1 MSKSED
7 YLDNLLSSVAPK
19 SNGRSISLS
28 DAGRMVD
35 PDKAFLDEFEKQLM
49 EDDGDDQFLRDFE
62 RELAGD
68 HSTVFQDEV
77 SDEGETSKQEDVP
90 VQEDTTS
97 PDEEDSFGADLIGN
111 LDNIVNSAKKK
122 VEGNSDDGNELSEN
136 SDEESE
142 FVVDTLDD
150 EAKAMIESNQKG
162 PSLKEEFGLEDDF
175 DDFGIEDDITFGD
188 EEEQKDENGTE
199 ESAENDEEL
208 VSLLESEDDFA
219 ELGNMIKEKGEDAEG
234 SSDKEDDKK
243 KDSDKK
249 EGFFAKLK
257 RILFG
262 EDDEEEDA
270 KEQTEKPEGSP
281 KESLD
286 GLSDENLDILK
297 ELEGSMGSSA
307 PKEQEE
313 DSKDKKEKK
322 KKEKKPKEKKEK
334 KPKVKKEKKPKPPK
348 EKDNTPPLPK
358 VPVILIFV
366 MAASFMLLI
375 LLGSKVINYSSNI
388 KQAQALTDQGKYTEA
403 YAELSGLSVKDK
415 DTDLYEKTKILAAVS
430 SQYEAAQVFLEDEDY
445 DMALDSL
452 ICAVGRYDI
461 NYSDAETYNCTV
473 ELNLIEQ
480 SVEEIL
486 SSQFAMTADQ
496 ARELYAIRS
505 RKDYT
510 VEVYKI
516 VQNLGLEKVTEE

>member
-7 YLDNLLSSVAPK
+7 YLDNLLSSVSPK
-19 SNGRSISLS
+19 NSGKAISLS
-28 DAGRMVD
+28 DAGRVVD

-62 RELAGD
+62 KELAGD
-68 HSTVFQDEV
+68 HSTVFQDEKPDAEETV
-77 SDEGETSKQEDVP
+77 SVENVSSADETD
-90 VQEDTTS
+90 
-97 PDEEDSFGADLIGN
+97 ADKENLIGN
-111 LDNIVNSAKKK
+111 LDNIVNSAKRKMQDK
-122 VEGNSDDGNELSEN
+122 EESEEENELSEE
-136 SDEESE
+136 SDDESE

-150 EAKAMIESNQKG
+150 DAKAMIESNKKG
-162 PSLKEEFGLEDDF
+162 PSLKEEFGIEDDDF

-188 EEEQKDENGTE
+188 EPETEGETAEDTESNGE
-199 ESAENDEEL
+199 DDDV
-208 VSLLESEDDFA
+208 VSLLQSEDDFA
-219 ELGNMIKEKGEDAEG
+219 ELGNMIKEKGEGVAE
-234 SSDKEDDKK
+234 STDKEDGKK
-243 KDSDKK
+243 KDSNKK

-262 EDDEEEDA
+262 EDEDEENTA
-270 KEQTEKPEGSP
+270 KEPEKKEEGTM
-281 KESLD
+281 EGLE

-297 ELEGSMGSSA
+297 ELEGSMGA
-307 PKEQEE
+307 KAEKEPEE
-313 DSKDKKEKK
+313 EPKDKKEKK

-388 KQAQALTDQGKYTEA
+388 KQAQSLTDQGKYTEA
-403 YAELSGLSVKDK
+403 YAELSGMDVKDK
-415 DTDLYEKTKILAAVS
+415 DTELYEKTKILAAVS
-430 SQYEAAQVFLEDEDY
+430 SQYEAAQVFIENEDY

-480 SVEEIL
+480 NVEETL

-496 ARELYAIRS
+496 ARELYATRS

-510 VEVYKI
+510 VEVYKVI
-516 VQNLGLEKVTEE
+516 QNLGLEKVTEE